1 MLKYF
6 FTYCSVIFLCFQS
19 VGQTDQITEKESQ
32 LQQKFIEAKTEVLMT
47 RYDQAEKKFLEIIK
61 ENETIGAVHFELG
74 KVYEAKGD
82 NERAIGS
89 YNRAITLEKNNKW
102 YYLQKLYL
110 LKKLNAYTEAATVCE
125 QLTKVDP
132 TSADYYYDWATYALY
147 ANNPQLA
154 LTALDKLEEKLGP
167 NLNIAE
173 KKIRIYQNLNQADNI
188 KSTIEKL
195 LVIAPSCVPCL
206 KLQAR
211 YFADVNQPKEATEVW
226 KKILTLDPA
235 DTEAKISIAA
245 GLKSAGD
252 DLGFLESIKPLFVN
266 NNVSYDTKMKELVPY
281 IQKLAKT
288 KDPKLGEA
296 LVTALNMLEQ
306 TNPDNAKTYAAMADV
321 AQNTG
326 KFKEAAELYKK
337 CLQLDKNVFDVW
349 EQRLYILD
357 QIRDYPQMLKT
368 SEELLDLY
376 PGFALAAYWNG
387 LALLRNGKADDA
399 LSILSEG
406 LMSARNNPANQYKL
420 QILKAMAF
428 ARKNDIA
435 KSQEAFKAARELN
448 PEIDW
453 AYFAEARVIADIPEK
468 LKDAIKLCDQA
479 IKINPDNFEAIATKA
494 YVLSKNN
501 ETDKARALYEESLA
515 KGGIDYPE
523 ILEEYGDFL
532 HRLNDNNAALR
543 YWKIAIDKGTPLPVL
558 RKKIDEVKL

>member
-1 MLKYF
+1 M
-6 FTYCSVIFLCFQS
+6 
-19 VGQTDQITEKESQ
+19 
-32 LQQKFIEAKTEVLMT
+32 
-47 RYDQAEKKFLEIIK
+47 
-61 ENETIGAVHFELG
+61 
-74 KVYEAKGD
+74 
-82 NERAIGS
+82 
-89 YNRAITLEKNNKW
+89 
-102 YYLQKLYL
+102 
-110 LKKLNAYTEAATVCE
+110 
-125 QLTKVDP
+125 
-132 TSADYYYDWATYALY
+132 
-147 ANNPQLA
+147 
-154 LTALDKLEEKLGP
+154 
-167 NLNIAE
+167 
-173 KKIRIYQNLNQADNI
+173 
-188 KSTIEKL
+188 
-195 LVIAPSCVPCL
+195 
-206 KLQAR
+206 
-211 YFADVNQPKEATEVW
+211 
-226 KKILTLDPA
+226 
-235 DTEAKISIAA
+235 
-245 GLKSAGD
+245 
-252 DLGFLESIKPLFVN
+252 
-266 NNVSYDTKMKELVPY
+266 
-281 IQKLAKT
+281 
-288 KDPKLGEA
+288 
-296 LVTALNMLEQ
+296 
-306 TNPDNAKTYAAMADV
+306 
-321 AQNTG
+321 
-326 KFKEAAELYKK
+326 
-337 CLQLDKNVFDVW
+337 W

-387 LALLRNGKADDA
+387 LALMRNGKADDA